1 MRATGF
7 QTSIHC
13 LANPIK
19 WIYSLLSRINERLSN
34 LTICNSFWRPSQ
46 RPERTRKLS
55 SDDLTP
61 VVKPDINKPT
71 QTSTAR
77 TVSENQ
83 IGANIIPDKLEM
95 EKATA
100 ENDLAAKKSIESCA
114 EFKLLFVPGYEVG
127 EPDEFYEDP
136 VPHSLMNLMSGD
148 YGEAYEKRIF
158 ACKKLE
164 EETVANEDRQKRF
177 ESFLNVSRYS
187 RTYCE
192 RRGSNNALR
201 SQTAK
206 PLQQRPKSERTARRV
221 SSPRT
226 SRGNPKIVIAK
237 TKIHNCKNTFNN
249 AKNSHT
255 ILLSE
260 CQSLTDRQEMP
271 DTASSEEAESLNS
284 NGRLDLLAPV
294 ESKLTKI
301 DKSEVEERPRT
312 AQSIRKGKSVQ
323 AVKKNRRL
331 KSTPTQRELRPAK
344 FYDVTEIA
352 ATYAVPCDEKIKAAA
367 VKKKQS
373 LVPGKS
379 YFSQRKNSLTKS
391 TTKRPATAVVR
402 KKPLVNRTKR
412 PNTAL
417 VYSEKG
423 VAKIA

>member
-1 MRATGF
+1 M
-7 QTSIHC
+7 SIHC
-13 LANPIK
+13 LAHPIYR
-19 WIYSLLSRINERLSN
+19 IYSLLSRINERLSN

-46 RPERTRKLS
+46 QPQRTKQL
-55 SDDLTP
+55 SDDDLIP
-61 VVKPDINKPT
+61 AVKPDINKPT
-71 QTSTAR
+71 KTSIAR
-77 TVSENQ
+77 TVSENRV
-83 IGANIIPDKLEM
+83 GANIIPDKLEM

-136 VPHSLMNLMSGD
+136 LPQSLMNVMSGD
-148 YGEAYEKRIF
+148 YGEAYERRIF
-158 ACKKLE
+158 AFKKLE
-164 EETVANEDRQKRF
+164 EETVVNEDRQKRF

-187 RTYCE
+187 RTNCE
-192 RRGSNNALR
+192 RRGSSNTLR

-206 PLQQRPKSERTARRV
+206 PLQQRPRSERTTRRV

-226 SRGNPKIVIAK
+226 SQGNPKIVIAK

-260 CQSLTDRQEMP
+260 CQSLTDRQDMP
-271 DTASSEEAESLNS
+271 DTASSEEAEGLNS
-284 NGRLDLLAPV
+284 NGRLGLLAPV
-294 ESKLTKI
+294 ESKTRKI
-301 DKSEVEERPRT
+301 DKSKVEERPKT

-323 AVKKNRRL
+323 AVKKKRRV
-331 KSTPTQRELRPAK
+331 KSTPTQRELKPAK

-367 VKKKQS
+367 MKKKQS
-373 LVPGKS
+373 LAPGKS
-379 YFSQRKNSLTKS
+379 YFSQRRNSLTKN

-402 KKPLVNRTKR
+402 NKTLFNRTKR

-423 VAKIA
+423 VAKIT